1 VIRNL
6 KFAVA
11 DPTLFVPVITYV
23 VAVMVSVGVP
33 VIKPVVVLKVRPEGS
48 NPVSEKLA
56 IVPPVDVMV

>member
-1 VIRNL
+1 
-6 KFAVA
+6 
-11 DPTLFVPVITYV
+11 
-23 VAVMVSVGVP
+23 MVSVGVP